1 MYAVISHKSRQH
13 QVRVGQVLN
22 LDADKQ
28 LEPGQ
33 SLVFDS
39 VLAIGGEGDPKIGT
53 PVLSGV
59 KVEAK
64 VIGQV
69 RGPKLIAFRF
79 KRRKGVRRKRG
90 HRQDLTRVEIT
101 EISA

>member
-13 QVRVGQVLN
+13 QVRVGQVVN
-22 LDADKQ
+22 LDCESE

-33 SLVFDS
+33 SIVFDS
-39 VLAIGGEGDPKIGT
+39 VLAIGGEGEPQVGS
-53 PVLSGV
+53 PLLSGA
-59 KVEAK
+59 KVEGK
-64 VIGQV
+64 VVAQA

-90 HRQDLTRVEIT
+90 ARQEMTRVEIT
-101 EISA
+101 NISA